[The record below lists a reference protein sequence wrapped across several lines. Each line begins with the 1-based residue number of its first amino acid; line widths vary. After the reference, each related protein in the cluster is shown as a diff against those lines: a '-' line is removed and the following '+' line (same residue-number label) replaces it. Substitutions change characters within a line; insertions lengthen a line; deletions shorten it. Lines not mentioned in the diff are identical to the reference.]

1 MAEDD
6 LQVYNFTSNNK
17 IKSMLVSPQNH
28 DLISRG
34 RIAIVKLV
42 EADEEAFF
50 LIPADAAT
58 KIKER
63 SDEAVVL
70 LNEPL
75 SNKENDSDNN
85 DNAAEDDPY
94 AGFEVPDDLMW

>member
-1 MAEDD
+1 
-6 LQVYNFTSNNK
+6 
-17 IKSMLVSPQNH
+17 MLVSPQNH

-85 DNAAEDDPY
+85 NNNNNNANAVEDDPY